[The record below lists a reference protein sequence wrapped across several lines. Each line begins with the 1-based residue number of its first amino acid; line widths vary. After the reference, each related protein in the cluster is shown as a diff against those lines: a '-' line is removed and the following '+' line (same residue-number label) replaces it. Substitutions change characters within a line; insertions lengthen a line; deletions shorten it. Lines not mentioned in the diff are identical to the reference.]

1 MGKECECVC
10 QCVLGGRGGACMLE
24 ARQGTFKKSMLAFC
38 YKLFKCKVKFNVFFM
53 FVDCCCYLLFN
64 LKKILL
70 SLNVAIKDLK
80 MLIYKSKTMQ
90 SM

>member
-1 MGKECECVC
+1 MNVCVSVC
-10 QCVLGGRGGACMLE
+10 WGEGGGACMLE

-38 YKLFKCKVKFNVFFM
+38 YKLFKCKVKFNVFLFM